1 MTSPPL
7 PDNWRSLLAGYVLDD
22 LTAEEAAQVEQWLEQ
37 YPEVATE
44 LAALQAT
51 WGSLALGPTPVAPPP
66 DLRDRTLAA
75 ALAAAA
81 PVAVSAAAEP
91 EPTTSADVLVPSQLP
106 STAPVVRRR
115 FPWGRVGLA
124 CGWAA
129 TALALAFTLQEN
141 QRLRLALRQTEAV
154 VASFSQPANRLYTL
168 AGTDAEP
175 QANARLVVNPA
186 DQTAL
191 IVTTDLP
198 PLDDDQVYRL
208 WALADSD
215 PVFCGEFNPATAEDT
230 NQWALPD
237 AACGTAPVQ
246 MLITAERADDPPV
259 PAGDLVLQSE
269 S

>member
-1 MTSPPL
+1 MTSSPL
-7 PDNWRSLLAGYVLDD
+7 PDNWRSQLAGYVLDD
-22 LTAEEAAQVEQWLEQ
+22 LTAEEAAQVEQWLGQ

-44 LAALQAT
+44 LAALQTT
-51 WGSLALGPTPVAPPP
+51 WGSLALEPAPVAPPP
-66 DLRDRTLAA
+66 ELRDRTLAA
-75 ALAAAA
+75 AMAAAVPTAPEPEPTIPSESFVPNQFSSAA
-81 PVAVSAAAEP
+81 PVA
-91 EPTTSADVLVPSQLP
+91 
-106 STAPVVRRR
+106 RRR
-115 FPWGRVGLA
+115 FPWGRAALA
-124 CGWAA
+124 LGWAA

-168 AGTDAEP
+168 AGTEAEP
-175 QANARLVVNPA
+175 QANARLVVNPT

-198 PLDDDQVYRL
+198 PLDEEQVYRL

-230 NQWALPD
+230 NQWTLPD
-237 AACGTAPVQ
+237 AVCSTAPVQ
-246 MLITAERADDPPV
+246 MLITTERAADPPI
-259 PAGDLVLQSE
+259 PAGDLVMQSQ

>member
-22 LTAEEAAQVEQWLEQ
+22 LIAEESAQVEQWLEQ

-44 LAALQAT
+44 LAALQTT
-51 WGSLALGPTPVAPPP
+51 WGSLALGPTPIAPPP
-66 DLRDRTLAA
+66 ELRDRTLAA
-75 ALAAAA
+75 AMAAA
-81 PVAVSAAAEP
+81 VAEP
-91 EPTTSADVLVPSQLP
+91 EPVIPEEILVPNQYP
-106 STAPVVRRR
+106 NTAQSPRRR
-115 FPWGRVGLA
+115 FPWGRLGLA
-124 CGWAA
+124 LGWAA
-129 TALALAFTLQEN
+129 TALALAFALQEN

-168 AGTDAEP
+168 AGTEAEP

-198 PLDDDQVYRL
+198 PLSEEQVYRL

-215 PVFCGEFNPATAEDT
+215 PVFCGEFNPATVEDT

-237 AACGTAPVQ
+237 AVCSDAPVQ
-246 MLITAERADDPPV
+246 MLITTERATDPPI
-259 PAGDLVLQSE
+259 PAGDLVMRSE
-269 S
+269 G

>member
-22 LTAEEAAQVEQWLEQ
+22 LTPEEAAQVEQWLDQ

-75 ALAAAA
+75 ALAAAV
-81 PVAVSAAAEP
+81 PVAVPAAAGP
-91 EPTTSADVLVPSQLP
+91 ESAIAGEVLVPSQLP
-106 STAPVVRRR
+106 NAAPTPRR
-115 FPWGRVGLA
+115 FLWAQLGLA
-124 CGWAA
+124 LGWAA
-129 TALALAFTLQEN
+129 TALALAFALQEN

-168 AGTDAEP
+168 AGTEAEP

-198 PLDDDQVYRL
+198 PLADDQVYRL
-208 WALADSD
+208 WALTDSD
-215 PVFCGEFNPATAEDT
+215 PVYCGEFNPAAAEDT
-230 NQWALPD
+230 NEWVLPD
-237 AACGTAPVQ
+237 AVCGTAPVQ

-259 PAGDLVLQSE
+259 PAGDLVMQSE

>member
-7 PDNWRSLLAGYVLDD
+7 PENWRSLLAGYVLDD
-22 LTAEEAAQVEQWLEQ
+22 LTAEEAAQVEQWIEHH
-37 YPEVATE
+37 PEVTTE
-44 LAALQAT
+44 LASLQAT
-51 WGSLALGPTPVAPPP
+51 WDCLPLGLSTVAPPP
-66 DLRDRTLAA
+66 ELRDRTLAA
-75 ALAAAA
+75 AIAAAA
-81 PVAVSAAAEP
+81 VPAEPASPAEILIPNQFPSAAP
-91 EPTTSADVLVPSQLP
+91 IP
-106 STAPVVRRR
+106 RRR

-124 CGWAA
+124 LGWAA
-129 TALALAFTLQEN
+129 TALALAFALQEN
-141 QRLRLALRQTEAV
+141 QRLRLALRQTETV

-168 AGTDAEP
+168 AGTEAEP

-198 PLDDDQVYRL
+198 PLGEEQIYRL

-237 AACGTAPVQ
+237 AVCGTAPVQ
-246 MLITAERADDPPV
+246 MLITTERADDPPV
-259 PAGDLVLQSE
+259 PAGDLVMQSE
-269 S
+269 G

>member
-22 LTAEEAAQVEQWLEQ
+22 LTVEETAQVEWWIEQ

-44 LAALQAT
+44 LATLQAT
-51 WGSLALGPTPVAPPP
+51 WGSLALVPTPVAPPP

-75 ALAAAA
+75 AMAAAV
-81 PVAVSAAAEP
+81 PVAVPAAAGP
-91 EPTTSADVLVPSQLP
+91 ESAIPEEILVPSQFP
-106 STAPVVRRR
+106 NAAPAPRR
-115 FPWGRVGLA
+115 FLWAQLGLA
-124 CGWAA
+124 LGWAA
-129 TALALAFTLQEN
+129 TALALAFALQEN

-168 AGTDAEP
+168 AGTEAEP

-198 PLDDDQVYRL
+198 PLADDQVYRL

-230 NQWALPD
+230 NEWALPD
-237 AACGTAPVQ
+237 AVCGTAPVQ
-246 MLITAERADDPPV
+246 MLITAERADDPPI
-259 PAGDLVLQSE
+259 PAGDLVMQSE